1 MQDTN
6 ATAAPPTAPMELDR
20 KLSLLEALE
29 LDELDLDL
37 KLRLG
42 DDTETTPSSETTTLS
57 ERQSSITSPRSSI
70 CSSNTSN
77 TSARGS
83 TTAPKP
89 TKRVRFEESVSC
101 SFFEENLEHL
111 ARPPLQKRPSFVQRS
126 WERMKTRNG
135 SVESDISIPA
145 TSTRNPYYTITRRS
159 SSSDLTA
166 ATTTTTTTTK
176 RPALAPKSLSY
187 TIQQPLRE
195 SAGRKYDEAQTI
207 AYYRTKPTTTKG
219 DWDDLLGPTKTRTVA
234 V

>member
-1 MQDTN
+1 MQNTN
-6 ATAAPPTAPMELDR
+6 ATAAAPMELDR
-20 KLSLLEALE
+20 KLSLLEALQ

-77 TSARGS
+77 TSARES
-83 TTAPKP
+83 TTASKP
-89 TKRVRFEESVSC
+89 TKRVRFEEAVSC

-111 ARPPLQKRPSFVQRS
+111 ARPPLHKRPSFVQRS
-126 WERMKTRNG
+126 WERIKTRNG
-135 SVESDISIPA
+135 SVESDIALASIPA
-145 TSTRNPYYTITRRS
+145 TTRNPYTITRRS
-159 SSSDLTA
+159 SSSDLSSN
-166 ATTTTTTTTK
+166 TTK

-219 DWDDLLGPTKTRTVA
+219 DWDDLLGPAKTSTMA

>member
-1 MQDTN
+1 MQNTN

-20 KLSLLEALE
+20 KLSLLEALQ

-77 TSARGS
+77 TSARES
-83 TTAPKP
+83 TAKP

-111 ARPPLQKRPSFVQRS
+111 ARPPLHKRPSFVQRS
-126 WERMKTRNG
+126 WERIKTRNG
-135 SVESDISIPA
+135 SVESDIALASIPA
-145 TSTRNPYYTITRRS
+145 TTRNPYTITRRS
-159 SSSDLTA
+159 SSSDLNSN
-166 ATTTTTTTTK
+166 TTK

-219 DWDDLLGPTKTRTVA
+219 DWDDLLGPAKTSTMA

>member
-6 ATAAPPTAPMELDR
+6 ATAATPTAPMELDR
-20 KLSLLEALE
+20 KLSLLEALQ
-29 LDELDLDL
+29 LHELDLDL

-70 CSSNTSN
+70 CSSNTST

-83 TTAPKP
+83 TAKP

-111 ARPPLQKRPSFVQRS
+111 ARPPLHKRPSFVQRS
-126 WERMKTRNG
+126 WDRIKTRNS
-135 SVESDISIPA
+135 SVESEIALASIPA
-145 TSTRNPYYTITRRS
+145 TTRNPYTITRRS
-159 SSSDLTA
+159 SSSDLLEASSNA
-166 ATTTTTTTTK
+166 AK
-176 RPALAPKSLSY
+176 RPLLAPKSLSY

-207 AYYRTKPTTTKG
+207 AYYRTKPTTAKG
-219 DWDDLLGPTKTRTVA
+219 DWDDLLGPAKTNTMA